1 MTIAADV
8 PIRSVRG
15 VRRAARTVALL
26 LALAAPGACDEDN
39 PVGPAP
45 AVFEVVA
52 GGTGAP
58 AAAMLFM
65 IEGGPVDSVEANG
78 WFTASAPYSGVATQ
92 VVVAGPMLAGTIA
105 VVHVPDGRIPYRAVL
120 REVAEA
126 GTYALLPVAEYPLT
140 LVRRRS

>member
-1 MTIAADV
+1 MTPGADTSS
-8 PIRSVRG
+8 RSVRG
-15 VRRAARTVALL
+15 GWRAPRTTVLL
-26 LALAAPGACDEDN
+26 LALAASAACDEES

-45 AVFEVVA
+45 AVFEVVMGGA
-52 GGTGAP
+52 GAS
-58 AAAMLFM
+58 AAAMLFL

-92 VVVAGPMLAGTIA
+92 VVVAGPTLAGAI
-105 VVHVPDGRIPYRAVL
+105 VLVHVPDGRTSYRAVV

-126 GTYALLPVAEYPLT
+126 GTHALLPTADYSLT